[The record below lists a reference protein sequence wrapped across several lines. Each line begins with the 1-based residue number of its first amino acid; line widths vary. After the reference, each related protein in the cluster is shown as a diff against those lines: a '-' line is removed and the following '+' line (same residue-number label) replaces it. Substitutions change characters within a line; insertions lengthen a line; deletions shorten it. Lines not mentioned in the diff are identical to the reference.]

1 MPLKLLAML
10 QLVLRTLLAMPLLL
24 LAMPPKLLLTP
35 LLPLPQAPLLL
46 PSN

>member
-10 QLVLRTLLAMPLLL
+10 QLVLPTLLAMLLPL
-24 LAMPPKLLLTP
+24 LAMLPRLLLTP
-35 LLPLPQAPLLL
+35 LLPPPQVPLLL